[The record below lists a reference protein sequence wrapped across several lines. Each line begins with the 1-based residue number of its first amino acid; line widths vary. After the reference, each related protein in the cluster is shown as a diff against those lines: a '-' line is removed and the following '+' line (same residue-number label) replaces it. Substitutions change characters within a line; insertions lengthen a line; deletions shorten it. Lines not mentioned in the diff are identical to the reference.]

1 MKNRLRLTQSQKL
14 ELSKAILNS
23 KHSLNMYECLY
34 VLNNLPNA
42 MDTPGFKEKCL
53 GKLKV
58 WNELYKKREDDPV
71 AEKEEERKI
80 ELAYFKPELY
90 KKEIDN
96 HIDEINQNLIK
107 NGHRPISND
116 MQHYYQYLRF

>member
-1 MKNRLRLTQSQKL
+1 
-14 ELSKAILNS
+14 
-23 KHSLNMYECLY
+23 MYECLY